1 MTPWLDHRLASARR
15 ELSLTECQRHFGMS
29 GEAKVCAGK
38 ARSALGYA
46 ALHGAM
52 NPGLQKGNLGFAVK
66 RPQRRFQ
73 QLGAEAGLADRAD
86 RRALRLVPGDI
97 EPILRPGPRHLQQP
111 PPPRKSPLLSPL

>member
-29 GEAKVCAGK
+29 CEAKVCAGK

-52 NPGLQKGNLGFAVK
+52 NTGLQKGNLGFPVK
-66 RPQRRFQ
+66 RHHRRFQ
-73 QLGAEAGLADRAD
+73 QLGAEADLAYRAD
-86 RRALRLVPGDI
+86 RRAFVLFPWDNEHIVPQ
-97 EPILRPGPRHLQQP
+97 RSR
-111 PPPRKSPLLSPL
+111 

>member
-1 MTPWLDHRLASARR
+1 MTPLRAPRLASARR

-52 NPGLQKGNLGFAVK
+52 NPGLQKGNLAFAVK

-73 QLGAEAGLADRAD
+73 QPGAEAGLADRAD
-86 RRALRLVPGDI
+86 RRAPALLPGDI
-97 EPILRPGPRHLQQP
+97 DPTVPHP
-111 PPPRKSPLLSPL
+111 